1 MDLDY
6 DKFNSLLQDSMSA
19 KQLGELS
26 TEDLNYRV
34 KLVEEIFRLWCYAKV
49 ALITNGN
56 GNGKSHKTANN
67 NNSKK
72 EDALDTDSTFKFSD
86 NGRGPLFESII
97 LANEPKFIGY
107 NIKKDKFV
115 IIHAI
120 KFSP

>member
-19 KQLGELS
+19 
-26 TEDLNYRV
+26 EDLNYRV

-49 ALITNGN
+49 TLITNGN